1 MKNGKEFWILN
12 SWSWEFAQIPG
23 EVCKTKCLDSAVC
36 TRVAMEHTHK
46 TFGGI
51 NLGPIN
57 PSTTECWVQK
67 SKNYKWQHM
76 INNSCK
82 TSGIHFQKY
91 IFKNYIFKNY
101 QKLHFQKNICQKW
114 HCQKIIILLLYHT
127 VFVQNKYNT
136 SHHQME
142 IRRQDQRLFW
152 YWDKVPCI
160 IYIFWLSLDFDS
172 F

>member
-1 MKNGKEFWILN
+1 MQFCVQPKDEEWKRILDIEFL
-12 SWSWEFAQIPG
+12 WSWEFAQIPR

-57 PSTTECWVQK
+57 PSTIECWVQK

-91 IFKNYIFKNY
+91 IFKTSTKSI
-101 QKLHFQKNICQKW
+101 NIDHVHWFFLPTSC
-114 HCQKIIILLLYHT
+114 LLPTTYGGWGGFSTGFPHP
-127 VFVQNKYNT
+127 
-136 SHHQME
+136 
-142 IRRQDQRLFW
+142 D
-152 YWDKVPCI
+152 WDLLK
-160 IYIFWLSLDFDS
+160 
-172 F
+172 

>member
-1 MKNGKEFWILN
+1 MQFCVQPKDEEWKRILDIEFL
-12 SWSWEFAQIPG
+12 WSWEFAQIPR

-67 SKNYKWQHM
+67 SKTYKWQHM

-91 IFKNYIFKNY
+91 IFENTFSKIHF
-101 QKLHFQKNICQKW
+101 QKLHLQKLSKVTFSKKHLSKMTLSKNYYTFIVSYCICSKQ
-114 HCQKIIILLLYHT
+114 I
-127 VFVQNKYNT
+127 
-136 SHHQME
+136 
-142 IRRQDQRLFW
+142 
-152 YWDKVPCI
+152 
-160 IYIFWLSLDFDS
+160 
-172 F
+172 